1 MSRPPQAQNLT
12 EKSAPPGGVVSRQK
26 GIIMTVQE
34 LIEAL
39 QVLMDDYGNMPVIF
53 RTPVG
58 VSDDE
63 DSDVMSVYYDDDTEK
78 IVISD
83 DMMV

>member
-1 MSRPPQAQNLT
+1 
-12 EKSAPPGGVVSRQK
+12 
-26 GIIMTVQE
+26 MTVQE
-34 LIEAL
+34 LIEVL
-39 QVLMDDYGNMPVIF
+39 QVFMDDYGNMPIIF

-63 DSDVMSVYYDDDTEK
+63 DSDVMSVYYDDDAEK

>member
-1 MSRPPQAQNLT
+1 
-12 EKSAPPGGVVSRQK
+12 
-26 GIIMTVQE
+26 
-34 LIEAL
+34 
-39 QVLMDDYGNMPVIF
+39 MDDYGNLPIIF

-63 DSDVMSVYYDDDTEK
+63 DSDVMSVYYDDDAEK
-78 IVISD
+78 IIISD